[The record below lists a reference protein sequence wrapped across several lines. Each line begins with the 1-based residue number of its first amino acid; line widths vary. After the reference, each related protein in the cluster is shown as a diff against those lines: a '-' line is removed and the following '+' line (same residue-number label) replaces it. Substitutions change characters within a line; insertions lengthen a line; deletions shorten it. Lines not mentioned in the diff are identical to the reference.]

1 MPATF
6 EVVDDRPLVV
16 GIGGT
21 TRSGSSSE
29 QALSQCLTRISQL
42 GARTE
47 VLAGEALALP
57 LYNPHDSC
65 RSNEAVR
72 LIDLLRRA
80 DGVVVS
86 SPGYHGSLS
95 GRVKNALD
103 YVEDMRGD
111 DRVYL
116 EGRVVG
122 CLVCAH
128 GWQSAVG
135 TLRQLRDI
143 AHALRAWPTPIGV
156 AINSATMVVGTDGKI
171 VDPDVVGQID
181 LLAAQVYDF
190 ISVRAARQR
199 GCAG

>member
-57 LYNPHDSC
+57 LYNPHYSW

-103 YVEDMRGD
+103 YVEDMRDD

-116 EGRVVG
+116 EGRGVG
-122 CLVCAH
+122 CLVWAH
-128 GWQSAVG
+128 GW
-135 TLRQLRDI
+135 
-143 AHALRAWPTPIGV
+143 
-156 AINSATMVVGTDGKI
+156 
-171 VDPDVVGQID
+171 
-181 LLAAQVYDF
+181 
-190 ISVRAARQR
+190 
-199 GCAG
+199 